1 MRKQYKRPEMNVQE
15 VEVCYVLAGS
25 LANGGLGNP
34 GESGDIKKEHLW
46 EDEFWDDLDNVSR
59 SHRF

>member
-1 MRKQYKRPEMNVQE
+1 MNVQE
-15 VEVCYVLAGS
+15 VEACYVLADS
-25 LANGGLGNP
+25 LVHGGP
-34 GESGDIKKEHLW
+34 GTPGDWGDIKKEHLW